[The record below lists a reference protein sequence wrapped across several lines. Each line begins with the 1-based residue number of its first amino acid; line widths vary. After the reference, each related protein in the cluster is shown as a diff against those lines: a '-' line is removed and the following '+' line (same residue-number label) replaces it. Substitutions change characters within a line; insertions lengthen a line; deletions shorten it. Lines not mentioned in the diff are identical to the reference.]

1 MQITNIL
8 IWQNDNI
15 LRNFELEENKVNVIT
30 GDSGTGKSSIL
41 AIIDYCLLSSSSDGI
56 SKTNVDNY
64 VSWYGVR
71 FKINE
76 NHLIICRKAT
86 HLEDDG
92 LVYFDKNGKIPSHP
106 ENNIKIDSLKNQ
118 LNYEFGINSSL
129 KIPYGGSTIQ
139 QGSKVSFRYFIPH
152 CLISQSTLT
161 SDEHLYWRISDLKIK
176 ERIDRTFDMSVGS
189 ENAETMIIRTRIE
202 ELQKK
207 LARLEYKQSSSQES
221 YLNFEDEIESLYTIS
236 YRLGLMEERKNSQLT
251 IADKFNSLKT
261 VSKYKDLDEIPKV
274 NEKARLEKELFLL
287 KSELKSINEFI
298 RNSDEYKKSLKE
310 GQDSL
315 LIAKYLDENYNQ
327 IIYSKNIYDIVSS
340 LLSQSLEIKKSI
352 TQKGSNSLIS
362 KTKEKKK
369 ELEINIKKIQNRINE
384 FNPNEKPSSSE
395 IYRFIGHL
403 GAEINRVNINPKQ
416 DFTDDIEKI
425 NNQIESLSSKTNDN
439 DIYKAFTINTLN
451 DNIKN
456 ILTRMPLKGFEHAIP
471 MFNKSRKTVDLIN
484 KGQVEKMIDIGS
496 ASNFMYI
503 HVAYFLALHQL
514 ARERTIAW
522 MPKFLVIDQ
531 PSTPYFSTNGKKS
544 NDFDSLDAALHELN
558 LFIDSMKIHGGFQI
572 ILLEHI
578 EEKYWLDRKLH
589 NFRLV
594 DKEFRKDYGLIH
606 HAK

>member
-76 NHLIICRKAT
+76 NYLIICRKAT
-86 HLEDDG
+86 HFEDDG

-261 VSKYKDLDEIPKV
+261 ISKYKDLDEIPKV

-298 RNSDEYKKSLKE
+298 KNGDEYKKSLKE

-327 IIYSKNIYDIVSS
+327 IIYNKNIYDIVNS

-352 TQKGSNSLIS
+352 SQKGSNSLIS

-369 ELEINIKKIQNRINE
+369 ELEINIKKTQNRINE

-403 GAEINRVNINPKQ
+403 GAEINRVNITPKQ

-439 DIYKAFTINTLN
+439 DIYKSFTINTLN